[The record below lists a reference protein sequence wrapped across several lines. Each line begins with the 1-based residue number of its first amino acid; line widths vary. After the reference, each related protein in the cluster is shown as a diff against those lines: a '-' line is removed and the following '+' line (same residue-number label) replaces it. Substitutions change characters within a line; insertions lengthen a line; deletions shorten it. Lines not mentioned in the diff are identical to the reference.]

1 MIEYTVITRPFYRE
15 QQPVLYT
22 VLDNSVG
29 EAVSR
34 VMNYRDVKEIL
45 DVKLSNEIVW
55 DDETIDKYWILY
67 K

>member
-1 MIEYTVITRPFYRE
+1 MIEYTVVTRPFYRE

-29 EAVSR
+29 EAASR

-55 DDETIDKYWILY
+55 DDETMEKYWVLY